1 MRKHLLIGLVVAGLG
16 VAEARGQDA
25 KTTLDAAAK
34 ALGAANLNSIQFSGR
49 GSDYIFG
56 QPYDPNTPWPR
67 FNLPSFTTT
76 IDYATPAIRDDRR
89 RAQVQNPPLGGGT
102 QPLAAELRQIWL
114 LSGTYAWDLVDERAV
129 PAVPERDQRS
139 AVDGRLAQIWMT
151 PHGFI
156 KAAMAGNATVTA
168 ETVRGAKKTIVSV
181 TTPNKA
187 KFEGMLND
195 QNLVERIE
203 TWVGNPIL
211 GDMMIEAV
219 FKDYKDFGGVKFRR
233 EFSAIGRYRLD
244 RRYESTQARRRL
256 GATAINRGNRAG
268 TDSRQENLR
277 RASGCAR
284 RREEQSRGIWDH
296 IMVSDA
302 PATEARFDRGH
313 DAVKKIIR
321 AATDKSSNARIRH

>member
-1 MRKHLLIGLVVAGLG
+1 M
-16 VAEARGQDA
+16 
-25 KTTLDAAAK
+25 
-34 ALGAANLNSIQFSGR
+34 
-49 GSDYIFG
+49 
-56 QPYDPNTPWPR
+56 
-67 FNLPSFTTT
+67 
-76 IDYATPAIRDDRR
+76 RDDRR
-89 RAQVQNPPLGGGT
+89 RAQVENPPLGGGT
-102 QPLAAELRQIWL
+102 QPLAAEMRQIWL

-203 TWVGNPIL
+203 TWIGNPIL

-219 FKDYKDFGGVKFRR
+219 FKDYKDFGGVKFPTHILQR
-233 EFSAIGRYRLD
+233 SGGYPLLD
-244 RRYESTQARRRL
+244 LTV
-256 GATAINRGNRAG
+256 
-268 TDSRQENLR
+268 TDVKPN
-277 RASGCAR
+277 
-284 RREEQSRGIWDH
+284 
-296 IMVSDA
+296 A
-302 PATEARFDRGH
+302 PASFEVPAGH
-313 DAVKKIIR
+313 QTGQAGP
-321 AATDKSSNARIRH
+321 